1 MFSALQFSGA
11 HFSPATASS
20 SPATARAG
28 TSAMQVFL
36 SKHQK
41 LILQCYPAGKSVD
54 KKPNPL
60 ELSYLLYYASTRRV
74 KLEKVLV
81 FLHRKTQSD
90 YNHSRTGN
98 LQVTLTIL
106 SALIDRCAENLN
118 VFAPTVCAILQMVL
132 GLSDVALCKAVLSVY
147 GVLCLKLD
155 AGLFAGDKLFV
166 DSFTN
171 VTSSLIGTATVPSHQ
186 KLPNSSDWKMVA
198 LEAARHLFRCI
209 GYNAQMGRHIINLG
223 IPLLADTVYTNNT
236 CDALLSR
243 IKSHPHDDL
252 SRLVLARFQDEEEN
266 RLVSAPDLNDEA
278 LAGLKALFNTTLTTQ
293 ITAATKAIFHA
304 SQSRSTDLEWG
315 AVFLQM
321 CTSWIPVQLRFLSL
335 TTLLTRL
342 TTVSR
347 DSTSTYALQ
356 TQYAAHVLGLVLSDV
371 NMIGLSISDV
381 IQQLLQL
388 QADLYLRQTKLLSQE
403 RATLANTYSK
413 CIANLSSHIYYFDQ
427 VPDAIKEILAKLDS
441 ELEAS
446 RDAPADALSQ
456 VVCMFLDDVH
466 AILRLLRLK
475 QSTISRN
482 YTGLEHWELS
492 LPLLSPETEFV
503 GLLLTPQHVATIQLR
518 FLEVFRDFLHH
529 EFIGTEDALESLTAR
544 HSASLEPDMNDY
556 ISNPENFIS
565 HLLIYTNKFLTREN
579 ADPLVVRLLARTLKD
594 LSSVVGINFVS
605 NFVPFFYHWQL
616 GLDLNDFDALAKVAD
631 TLAYTVMHH
640 SLQVLDERYPTELEG
655 YARLSLFHANLLV
668 DVQYR
673 KKNGL
678 WVSDVDPSPIVSDI
692 VQNGNRDSHHDETG
706 AVKFHSNKKCLQE
719 FVAGSP
725 FLVRWINS
733 NKSLVLTVLKGR
745 DVEHARNG
753 PSHAFNYEEGCSQ
766 ATSISDAI
774 DADASNRPNT
784 SLSGYGLGT
793 ANDITSIHSGL
804 LNHHIQAGRY
814 GQPSVDYSAG
824 SIFTG
829 EHRYINSPRVS
840 DLRDVMLEPR
850 APSLRIGTPST
861 PKSAFGQ
868 SSAGSLGPS
877 SMPNSVLSKNMAQHD
892 VASIMD
898 GLALDDDADIVV

>member
-1 MFSALQFSGA
+1 
-11 HFSPATASS
+11 
-20 SPATARAG
+20 
-28 TSAMQVFL
+28 MQVFL

-81 FLHRKTQSD
+81 FLHKKTQSD

-98 LQVTLTIL
+98 LQVTLAIL
-106 SALIDRCAENLN
+106 AALIDRCAENLN
-118 VFAPTVCAILQMVL
+118 VFAPTVCAILQIVL
-132 GLSDVALCKAVLSVY
+132 GLLDVALCKAVLSVY

-155 AGLFAGDKLFV
+155 AGLFAGDKRFV
-166 DSFTN
+166 DSFTQL
-171 VTSSLIGTATVPSHQ
+171 TSSLISTASGSNHQ
-186 KLPNSSDWKMVA
+186 KLPNSADWKMVA

-209 GYNAQMGRHIINLG
+209 GHNAQMGRHIVGLC
-223 IPLLADTVYTNNT
+223 IPLLADTIHTNT
-236 CDALLSR
+236 SRVELLSR
-243 IKSHPHDDL
+243 FKSHPHDDL
-252 SRLVLARFQDEEEN
+252 SRLVLARHLEEEEN
-266 RLVSAPDLNDEA
+266 RVVSAPDLNEEA

-293 ITAATKAIFHA
+293 ITEATKAIFHA
-304 SQSRSTDLEWG
+304 SQARGADPDWG

-335 TTLLTRL
+335 TTLLSRL

-347 DSTSTYALQ
+347 DPKATYALQ
-356 TQYAAHVLGLVLSDV
+356 TQYAAHILGLVLSDV

-388 QADLYLRQTKLLSQE
+388 QTDLYLRQTKLSALE
-403 RATLANTYSK
+403 VATLANTYSQ

-427 VPDAIKEILAKLDS
+427 VPDAIQEILAKLDS

-446 RDAPADALSQ
+446 RGAPADALASM
-456 VVCMFLDDVH
+456 VGVLLDDVH

-475 QSTISRN
+475 QSTISRT

-503 GLLLTPQHVATIQLR
+503 GILLTPQHVATIQLR

-529 EFIGTEDALESLTAR
+529 EFIGSDDSQEPVADLHATG
-544 HSASLEPDMNDY
+544 LEPDTNDY
-556 ISNPENFIS
+556 ISNPENFVT
-565 HLLIYTNKFLTREN
+565 HLLIYTNKFLSLEHS
-579 ADPLVVRLLARTLKD
+579 DPLVVRLLAKTLKD
-594 LSSVVGINFVS
+594 LSSVVGINFMS

-616 GLDLNDFDALAKVAD
+616 CLDLSDFDDLSKIPD

-655 YARLSLFHANLLV
+655 YARQSLFHANLLV

-673 KKNGL
+673 KMNGL
-678 WVSDVDPSPIVSDI
+678 WASDVDSSPEMAQI
-692 VQNGNRDSHHDETG
+692 VQNGSSESHQDEHG
-706 AVKFHSNKKCLQE
+706 AVKFHSNKRCLQE

-725 FLVRWINS
+725 FLTRWINA
-733 NKSLVLTVLKGR
+733 NKSLVLTVLK
-745 DVEHARNG
+745 DKDLEHAING
-753 PSHAFNYEEGCSQ
+753 HTTSFNVEEGSRDNSV
-766 ATSISDAI
+766 TDAPETNGF
-774 DADASNRPNT
+774 NRPNT
-784 SLSGYGLGT
+784 GLSGYGLGN

-804 LNHHIQAGRY
+804 LNHHQSAKY
-814 GQPSVDYSAG
+814 GPPSADYSTG

-829 EHRYINSPRVS
+829 ENRYLNSPRVS

-850 APSLRIGTPST
+850 APSLRGGGPST
-861 PKSAFGQ
+861 PKSGLGR
-868 SSAGSLGPS
+868 SSNGSLAPTS
-877 SMPNSVLSKNMAQHD
+877 VPNSVLSKNMAQTD
-892 VASIMD
+892 VASIID
-898 GLALDDDADIVV
+898 GLALDDDTDIVV